1 MLIKIII
8 KPPKIGKNR
17 LWKKLL
23 KINSVLDEIYT
34 DYNELSNENLSINK
48 IENNFKIFLN
58 VDKKFTKIQEQENL
72 LLNLEIKLKKIDNSL
87 EVFIEEILDKNK
99 LRLKNSPQNIA

>member
-34 DYNELSNENLSINK
+34 DFNELSIENLSINK

-58 VDKKFTKIQEQENL
+58 VDKEFTKIEQENL
-72 LLNLEIKLKKIDNSL
+72 LLNLEIKLKKL
-87 EVFIEEILDKNK
+87 TILWKY
-99 LRLKNSPQNIA
+99 S